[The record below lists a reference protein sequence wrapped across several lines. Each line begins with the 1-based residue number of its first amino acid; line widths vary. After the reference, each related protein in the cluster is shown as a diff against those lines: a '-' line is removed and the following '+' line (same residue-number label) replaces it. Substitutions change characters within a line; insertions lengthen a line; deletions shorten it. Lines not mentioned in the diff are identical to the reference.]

1 MVLITG
7 CAGYI
12 ATHLAKEVLKI
23 ETGVRGFVLPQ
34 QIGQMEDLVKVGL
47 ELYVGDIRKKYDLKS
62 AVDGVDIVYHLTGGH
77 STVEKMRETYVEGTR
92 NLLELCNTDRVKKVI
107 LASSGAVYGNCMD
120 ELIMEDHPWN
130 RNHPFSEINCEM
142 EEVIQHFYEQER
154 LGVITLRIAEVY
166 GDDKFNFYK
175 KKVTEQTQV
184 MGSPN
189 TYNSRIFIG
198 DLVRILMMAPGKL
211 EVGEAYNVSDN
222 CAATLLEFYK
232 SLGMAIPK
240 WVDVALLPDRI
251 QRSIHGLRANSIRMS
266 NEKLMSRLSYSL
278 MLPTYK
284 EGIAYCRQ
292 RMDV

>member
-12 ATHLAKEVLKI
+12 ATHLAKELLKI
-23 ETGVRGFVLPQ
+23 ETGVRGLILPQ
-34 QIGQMEDLVKVGL
+34 QTGQMEELVKAGL
-47 ELYVGDIRKKYDLKS
+47 ELYVGDVRKKCDLEP

-77 STVEKMRETYVEGTR
+77 STVERMRETYVEGTR
-92 NLLELCNTDRVKKVI
+92 NLLELCNIYGVEKVI
-107 LASSGAVYGNCMD
+107 LASSGAVYGNCLD
-120 ELIMEDHPWN
+120 ELILEDHPWN
-130 RNHPFSEINCEM
+130 CDHPFSEINCEM
-142 EEVIQHFYEQER
+142 EEVIRYFYEQEC

-166 GDDKFNFYK
+166 GKDKFNFFQK
-175 KKVTEQTQV
+175 KITEQTQV
-184 MGSPN
+184 AGSPN

-198 DLVRILMMAPGKL
+198 DLVQILIMAPSKL

-222 CAATLLEFYK
+222 YAATLQEFYEK
-232 SLGMAIPK
+232 LGMAIPK
-240 WVDVALLPDRI
+240 WVDVALLPIRV

-278 MLPTYK
+278 VLPTYK

-292 RMDV
+292 QMDV